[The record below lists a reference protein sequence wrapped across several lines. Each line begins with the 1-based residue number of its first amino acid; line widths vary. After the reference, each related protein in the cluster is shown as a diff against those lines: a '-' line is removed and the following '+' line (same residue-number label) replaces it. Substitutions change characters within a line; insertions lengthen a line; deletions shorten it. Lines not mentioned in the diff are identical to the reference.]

1 MNVFDTIQAL
11 RPDADPMPMDDRR
24 MIRETLFGVGHIDST
39 GNIRTRSESG
49 AVVST
54 APHGSGRPLRSR
66 PDARGSVPRIAA
78 GLLVLAALG
87 ALGWSFVTRPDDEAS
102 APTTVTTDPPAT
114 TTTTTSPPPTTEPPL
129 VRTGVTAES
138 PLVLPTTRLT
148 AAEVSIDPA
157 SSDDSAAVLS
167 APDGS
172 SLWIAEVDGAESGS
186 FGLDV
191 RRVGLV
197 DLGVEIGRDENTLTS
212 YRPVVPCGF
221 VLVNE
226 GIGQPYDRPST
237 IELFASM
244 SIDNDATIDV
254 NLPTGWS
261 IIDVGPTRTRYTTL
275 FQVPGADVVDLVSFS
290 QIPGGSI
297 AQFAGNGQRLTPTTF
312 LGGPAFVDAGP
323 LDPSTVSLYWRDV
336 DTVFNVSSATLGA
349 AELAT
354 LVDTMEPV
362 AIEEWEQ
369 RFGATAAPLPEVDTN
384 CSPQPSFGSTLDP

>member
-1 MNVFDTIQAL
+1 MKVFDTIQAL
-11 RPDADPMPMDDRR
+11 RPDVDPMPMDDRR
-24 MIRETLFGVGHIDST
+24 MIRESLFGVGHVDST
-39 GNIRTRSESG
+39 GNIRSRSESG

-54 APHGSGRPLRSR
+54 APHGSGRPLRPRSDR
-66 PDARGSVPRIAA
+66 RGSVPRIAA
-78 GLLVLAALG
+78 GLLVLGSIG
-87 ALGWSFVTRPDDEAS
+87 ALGWSFMTRPDDEVS
-102 APTTVTTDPPAT
+102 VSTTVATEPPAAST
-114 TTTTTSPPPTTEPPL
+114 TASPPPTTEPPL

-148 AAEVSIDPA
+148 AAEVSIDTA
-157 SSDDSAAVLS
+157 SSNDSSAVLS

-172 SLWIAEVDGAESGS
+172 SLWITEVDGAESGP

-191 RRVGLV
+191 RQVGV
-197 DLGVEIGRDENTLTS
+197 IDLGVEIGRDENTLTS

-237 IELFASM
+237 IELFESM
-244 SIDNDATIDV
+244 SIDNQATIDV

-261 IIDVGPTRTRYTTL
+261 LIDIGPTRTRYTTL
-275 FQVPGADVVDLVSFS
+275 FQVPGTEETDLVWFS

-297 AQFAGNGQRLTPTTF
+297 AQFAGDGQRLAPTTF

-323 LDPSTVSLYWRDV
+323 FDPSTVSLYWRDG

-349 AELAT
+349 AQLAD
-354 LVDTMEPV
+354 LVDMMEPV

-369 RFGATAAPLPEVDTN
+369 RFGVTADPLPEVDTS
-384 CSPQPSFGSTLDP
+384 CSPQPNFGSTLDP